1 MTVAVERS
9 NAMADLEMQA
19 GTRVSV
25 KFGDGK
31 FYQGVVSRWDEQ
43 KGRATVAFDD
53 GDSEVLML
61 GPPGGKPRKGVL
73 THGADWRYVRGGK
86 VAAAAKPK
94 RAGKAQAIQPAK
106 AREVELLPPG
116 DTPTDEFGLSNN
128 QINTL
133 RELYYGRGHYVGHG
147 KLWHL
152 LQSKHPDQKE
162 QRVAAR
168 VDLHT
173 NHWMIPG

>member
-1 MTVAVERS
+1 
-9 NAMADLEMQA
+9 MQA

-152 LQSKHPDQKE
+152 LQSKHPDHDIRNRQMRAWLFAHGIDSGNRKS
-162 QRVAAR
+162 V
-168 VDLHT
+168 
-173 NHWMIPG
+173 P